1 MSTVQVD
8 TINESTSGSGVTID
22 GVLIKDGNVDGVDVS
37 GITSAGLVPIHTE
50 TFSGVT
56 AVSVDDKLDASLYS
70 GYKIIG
76 ENFRWSSDGRQLR
89 WRFRKATNSDVTG
102 TYTRQMAYEYNSSQS
117 QGYSTT
123 TDYGYLSSSH
133 GQQSGEGLSFQA
145 DVVVQTNGFSYLTAM
160 LLFKREDNL
169 SISYRF
175 VSGVNTTD
183 TINGFQFFPDAN
195 NFSGKIYLYGYK
207 I

>member
-1 MSTVQVD
+1 MVSQIKVD
-8 TINESTSGSGVTID
+8 SILETTSGNGVTVD

-37 GITSAGLVPIHTE
+37 NTGLIHIHTA
-50 TFSGVT
+50 TFSGAT

-89 WRFRKATNSDVTG
+89 WRFRKATNSDVLG
-102 TYTRQMAYEYNSSQS
+102 TYTRQMAYEYTSNQS

-123 TDYGYLSSSH
+123 TDYGYLTSSH
-133 GQQSGEGLSFQA
+133 GQQSGEGMSWTA
-145 DVVVQTNGFSYLTAM
+145 DVVVQTNGFSYLTGM
-160 LLFKREDNL
+160 FLFKREDNL
-169 SISYRF
+169 NISYRIM
-175 VSGVNTTD
+175 SGINTTD

-195 NFSGKIYLYGYK
+195 NFSGEIHLYGYTR
-207 I
+207 